1 MRIDKLFVVGALFVG
16 ALSLAS
22 CSDDDDYT
30 PGAAAGAND
39 VTFQSYSNPV
49 MAKTATTF
57 NVVLNRHTTSGTLTV
72 PVEKVSVPEG
82 WTVPENVDFAAGDSL
97 ATLTVTPSSDMK
109 LNSDYDFVIRIPESY
124 TNSYKKNNGEVN
136 TYKVVVVKEDYE
148 TFATGTYDEEF
159 FNGAQ
164 WPVTIE
170 YSPALDVYRIKNLF
184 ESIDGVSGYN
194 FFFKWNKE
202 TGDKQEFE
210 MVNSDGSEASKVQAG
225 FSYSTYGMVSYAW
238 AAETNDES
246 KYVDDV
252 NKNTFG
258 GYLSAS
264 KMFVL
269 VWNHSVSAGSFGAGT
284 DFIRDVKFV
293 NN

>member
-72 PVEKVSVPEG
+72 PVEKISVPDG
-82 WTVPENVDFAAGDSL
+82 WTVPESADFAAGDSL
-97 ATLTVTPSSDMK
+97 TTISVTPSSDMK
-109 LNSDYDFVIRIPESY
+109 LNTDYDFVIRIPESY

-159 FNGAQ
+159 FYGAQ

-170 YSPALDVYRIKNLF
+170 YSPALGIYRVKNMF
-184 ESIDGVSGYN
+184 AGADGYSGEYD
-194 FFFKWNKE
+194 FFFKWNGKSDA
-202 TGDKQEFE
+202 TQKFT
-210 MVNSDGSEASKVQAG
+210 MVNSDGSAASKVATG
-225 FSYSTYGMVSYAW
+225 FGYSNYGMVSVTW
-238 AAETNDES
+238 AAATNDPAKGS
-246 KYVDDV
+246 DD
-252 NKNTFG
+252 NLFG
-258 GYLSAS
+258 GYIESEKTFYLP
-264 KMFVL
+264 FT
-269 VWNHSVSAGSFGAGT
+269 HTVSAGSFGDGV
-284 DFIRDVKFV
+284 DFIRNVKFAK
-293 NN
+293 

>member
-72 PVEKVSVPEG
+72 PVEKISVPDG
-82 WTVPENVDFAAGDSL
+82 WTVPESADFAAGDSL
-97 ATLTVTPSSDMK
+97 TTISVTPSSDMK
-109 LNSDYDFVIRIPESY
+109 LNTDYDFVIRIPESY

-170 YSPALDVYRIKNLF
+170 YSPALDVYRVKSMF
-184 ESIDGVSGYN
+184 EAVQDVSGYN
-194 FFFKWNKE
+194 FYFKWNKE
-202 TGDKQEFE
+202 TGDKQEFY
-210 MVNSDGSEASKVQAG
+210 MVNSDGSKASKVQAG
-225 FSYSTYGMVSYAW
+225 FTYGTYGMVYYAW
-238 AAETNDES
+238 AAATNDES
-246 KYVDDV
+246 KYADG
-252 NKNTFG
+252 NENAFG

-269 VWNHSVSAGSFGAGT
+269 FWTHTVSAGSFGDGT
-284 DFIRDVKFV
+284 DFIKDVKFV